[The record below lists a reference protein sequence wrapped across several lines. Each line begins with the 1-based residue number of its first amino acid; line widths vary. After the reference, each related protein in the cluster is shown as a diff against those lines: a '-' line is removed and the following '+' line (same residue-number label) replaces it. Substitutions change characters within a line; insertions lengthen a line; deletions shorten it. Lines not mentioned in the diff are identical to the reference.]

1 MSDPSNPPVWAPKSW
16 PVWLLIAVV
25 GGLLLLLAF
34 QLGGRWSMQHGGA
47 KFAVVDLA
55 GVVRQH
61 QEASI
66 SALAEKGADD
76 NSRARA
82 LAQAKAFG
90 KQLDH
95 EVGQLSSECGCVLLV
110 REAVVA
116 GQLEDLTP
124 ALMARLSQK

>member
-1 MSDPSNPPVWAPKSW
+1 MCT
-16 PVWLLIAVV
+16 AVAV
-25 GGLLLLLAF
+25 LLLLLAF
-34 QLGGRWSMQHGGA
+34 QLGSRLGAQRSGA

-55 GVVRQH
+55 SVVRQH

-66 SALAEKGADD
+66 SAFSDKGADD

-90 KQLDH
+90 KQLDY
-95 EVGQLSSECGCVLLV
+95 EVSQLSGECGCVLLV

-116 GQLEDLTP
+116 GQLEDLTSV
-124 ALMARLSQK
+124 LTARLTQK